1 MPRPYQ
7 PSNGTEG
14 EAFMERFCYRC
25 KHDAEFQQD
34 ETREG
39 CQLIVASMAYNP
51 GDDGYPPEWIADD
64 GAGLKNPRCTA
75 FVPIED

>member
-1 MPRPYQ
+1 MTRPYQ

-25 KHDAEFQQD
+25 KRDLEFQLDQNA
-34 ETREG
+34 EG
-39 CQLIVASMAYNP
+39 CPIIVASMAFDP
-51 GDDGYPPEWIADD
+51 GEDGYPPEWIQDTGD
-64 GAGLKNPRCTA
+64 GLSNPRCTA